1 MSVRG
6 ENLGEQTMMRSIK
19 FSKRTLVSGVFA
31 LVVFSSINIAIARD
45 TVSVDSGRSDATSQ
59 RADKTASMKTIGL
72 IGGMSWESSIVYY
85 KLINIDVKARLG
97 GLHSAKSVMYSLDF
111 ADIIPLQRAGN
122 WAEMDKRMVEAARH
136 VEAGGADFIVIC
148 TNTMHKTVDA
158 IEKNVNIPVLHIAD
172 VTAEQVKAAN
182 INKIGLLGTSFTM
195 EDDFYKGRLR
205 DKYGLEV
212 VVPTED
218 ERRDVHRIIFDE
230 LCVGKVK
237 PESKKRFREIMDNLE
252 RRGVQGIILGCTE
265 IGLLIGQDD
274 SSIPLFDTAK
284 VHAAAAVAYALEG
297 VEPTPRT
304 KATKQQRH

>member
-1 MSVRG
+1 
-6 ENLGEQTMMRSIK
+6 MMRSIK

-45 TVSVDSGRSDATSQ
+45 TVSVDSGHSDATSQ

-97 GLHSAKSVMYSLDF
+97 GLHSAKSVMYSVDF

-237 PESKKRFREIMDNLE
+237 PESKKRFREIMGNLE

-265 IGLLIGQDD
+265 IGLLVEQDD
-274 SSIPLFDTAK
+274 SSVPLFDTAK

-297 VEPTPRT
+297 VDTTPQ
-304 KATKQQRH
+304 AEAYQQQRH